1 MVNYQ
6 QYFGGWGA
14 GASSNLPYSSGVS
27 SPSSSSNI
35 PDRGRGSGYD
45 PKHNN
50 NHQVQDIT
58 PASVHHNT
66 QVNTNIQQERD
77 NAAKVAQISLDKKN
91 KERIKAMQDALALQE
106 SLSIAERIKQEK
118 TDVYDPNWA
127 GDRRIKKER
136 EKRYTPHESSNDLDL
151 LENLRAKGVTSPDDP
166 SLTSEEKEALKRLQ
180 FAQDE
185 GVYGGVSGY
194 EAEVNKLKKQISEG
208 GAGYDEA
215 LKSLAYLSGTRGEAT
230 PAGIGGGMVPGAV
243 TPNEELAK
251 ISALGVQE
259 YLKRKTKGDPK
270 ALTDILTGK
279 TKIEGLS
286 PEFFKNLVGQTGTL
300 EPRKDKYGA
309 YIKGDALGYDPTGQF
324 SFRDIEET
332 AGRFTERDE
341 HGMLIAGGW
350 VPNEDPNS
358 LYNKYLNRGTL
369 WDDPLSGILKAPG
382 EPPQEG
388 GQDYGYGYNYRG
400 SQRDRNLALLQFLQG
415 GSPIKQLEKSGF
427 MGSMESAYQDAPET
441 LEKGLFS
448 KIIPGGAFN
457 PEAMK
462 RLVTSWGSGYTNPR
476 YANVAARGGIMS
488 AWNNRR

>member
-118 TDVYDPNWA
+118 TDVAVDEYGKESPYYDPNWA
-127 GDRRIKKER
+127 KE
-136 EKRYTPHESSNDLDL
+136 ERYKPHESLDDITIL
-151 LENLRAKGVTSPDDP
+151 KKIKARGVTSPDDP

-194 EAEVNKLKKQISEG
+194 EAEVNKLKQQILEG

-230 PAGIGGGMVPGAV
+230 PAGIGGGMVPGEV

-270 ALTDILTGK
+270 ALTDIITGK

-286 PEFFKNLVGQTGTL
+286 PDFFKNFAGPKKGINPYTGKETTWSNTAGL
-300 EPRKDKYGA
+300 GIGTDEKGTYIYGN
-309 YIKGDALGYDPTGQF
+309 ALGYDPTGAYTW
-324 SFRDIEET
+324 SDIES
-332 AGRFTERDE
+332 DE
-341 HGMLIAGGW
+341 KG
-350 VPNEDPNS
+350 
-358 LYNKYLNRGTL
+358 LYQKYLKRGEL
-369 WDDPLSGILKAPG
+369 WDDPLSGLFPKSTS
-382 EPPQEG
+382 G
-388 GQDYGYGYNYRG
+388 GVTGDDGGGYGYGYGYGGGGRG
-400 SQRDRNLALLQFLQG
+400 GGGGYGYGDDEDPLARGYQRG
-415 GSPIKQLEKSGF
+415 KVG
-427 MGSMESAYQDAPET
+427 
-441 LEKGLFS
+441 
-448 KIIPGGAFN
+448 PGGLL
-457 PEAMK
+457 EAVNQLYF
-462 RLVTSWGSGYTNPR
+462 RLSGMGKK
-476 YANVAARGGIMS
+476 RGGIVS
-488 AWNNRR
+488 LLELS